1 MTEEETAEKAE
12 FNRQRL
18 RVAASTTLGAVRGI
32 ARETSAR
39 ATILEAFAEDTEQP
53 EATRVDARTAA
64 ANLREAAALIQATEP
79 LLENVRNQSISIFQ
93 ILQQK
98 QGTER

>member
-1 MTEEETAEKAE
+1 MTEAEAAEKEE

-18 RVAASTTLGAVRGI
+18 RVAASTTLGAVRGL
-32 ARETSAR
+32 AREAATR

-53 EATRVDARTAA
+53 EAARADARAAA

-79 LLENVRNQSISIFQ
+79 LLENVKSQGLSIFQ
-93 ILQQK
+93 K
-98 QGTER
+98 GPEDRR